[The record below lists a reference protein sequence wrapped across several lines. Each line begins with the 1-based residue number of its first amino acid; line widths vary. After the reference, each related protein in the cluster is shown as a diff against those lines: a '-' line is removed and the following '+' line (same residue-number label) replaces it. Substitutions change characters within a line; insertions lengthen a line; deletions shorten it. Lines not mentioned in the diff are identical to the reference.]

1 MSGLPRDR
9 GQFGLGA
16 VSQQDI
22 QAFRTSISARRFP
35 ALREMRD
42 EDIAALV
49 VRRLPSNKQRHLL
62 YVCIM
67 CGGEACSFAW
77 G

>member
-9 GQFGLGA
+9 GQFGLSA
-16 VSQQDI
+16 VSHQDI
-22 QAFRTSISARRFP
+22 QAFRTSITARRFP

-49 VRRLPSNKQRHLL
+49 VRPLP
-62 YVCIM
+62 
-67 CGGEACSFAW
+67 
-77 G
+77 